1 MVRKARKK
9 RVPQLKF
16 TKVRDIG
23 WHVSYRDPKTG
34 TPRKHRF
41 GLVDREEADRQ
52 YHDWVAGFLRG
63 KLPAKTEKPSRKPK
77 LKTDATD
84 SDVKGIAAKVVEGS
98 LLHVASSLLRFEESR
113 VRPENSPRRQ
123 GSITRNL
130 FQRRKQYSKEFLQFL
145 NSRHGSGAVGRLRL
159 ADLTMHDVEA
169 YNRSLVDSE
178 FSASQVSK
186 RLRFVKALIDR
197 AGRPEHGAQVL
208 TWNWD
213 SRDVLH
219 GKPPRR
225 RELPILK
232 QLKLV
237 LNECTP
243 REAAMVWLAIGCGFG
258 QRDLAAV
265 RVGQIDKDGY
275 DLRRGKTGIDRY
287 GETPVIVWKSIT
299 AYLKTAKRE
308 NGELLFLTR
317 KRLPLVH
324 DNTDSVAQWWKKLKE
339 KESLKHE
346 LKSLGGFYVLRHL
359 GATEFGSRSGCSIGE
374 MKRWLGHS
382 ASSQVADV
390 YMKPVSPENRLV
402 VEWVRT
408 ALQTGKADLRTTATK
423 ESGGRRQRARRHS

>member
-16 TKVRDIG
+16 TKIRDIG

-41 GLVDREEADRQ
+41 AAANREEADGL
-52 YHDWVAGFLRG
+52 YHEWVAGYLRG
-63 KLPAKTEKPSRKPK
+63 KLPEKTDSRPRRKPTLKTE
-77 LKTDATD
+77 TAD
-84 SDVKGIAAKVVEGS
+84 SDVKGVAANVLEGS
-98 LLHVASSLLRFEESR
+98 LLHVASNLLRYEESR
-113 VRPENSPRRQ
+113 VRADNAPRRQ

-145 NSRHGSGAVGRLRL
+145 NARHGSGAVGRMRL

-186 RLRFVKALIDR
+186 RLRFVKAVIDR
-197 AGRPEHGAQVL
+197 AGRPEHGTQVL
-208 TWNWD
+208 EWNWD

-219 GKPPRR
+219 GKPARR
-225 RELPILK
+225 RELPTLK

-237 LNECTP
+237 LKECTP
-243 REAAMVWLAIGCGFG
+243 RETAMVWMAIGCGFG

-265 RVGQIDKDGY
+265 RVGQIDKKGY

-287 GETPVIVWKSIT
+287 GETPAMVWSAIT
-299 AYLKTAKRE
+299 AYLKAEPRE
-308 NGELLFLTR
+308 PGELMFLTR
-317 KRLPLVH
+317 KRMPLVH
-324 DNTDSVAQWWKKLKE
+324 DNCDSVAQWWMKLRDD
-339 KESLKHE
+339 LKAAG
-346 LKSLGGFYVLRHL
+346 KGLGGFYVLRHL
-359 GATEFGSRSGCSIGE
+359 GATEFGSRPGCSIGE

-390 YMKPVSPENRLV
+390 YMKPVSPESRAIV
-402 VEWVRT
+402 DWVRT
-408 ALQTGKADLRTTATK
+408 SLRTGKADLKDKKKRT
-423 ESGGRRQRARRHS
+423 